1 MIEDY
6 KISNKILEVQHFH
19 RADILKMW
27 RVHSESMI
35 KFWDRFENLVKRIYE
50 DGDLIDSVLDE
61 VFERINEWN
70 VNEFWVN
77 GYDMAYNMLA
87 ESIGFVLLLD
97 DEYVDSVYDILRDL
111 ESNPSK
117 PGILIGKF
125 SDRYG
130 CHKE

>member
-1 MIEDY
+1 
-6 KISNKILEVQHFH
+6 
-19 RADILKMW
+19 MW